1 MQKKTHFAAMLAGL
15 GVLAAG
21 QVFAQGFI
29 IDSVLYQTDFTTDQ
43 SANFTVSH
51 QAAPAD
57 NQIDFNYDYSTFA
70 QAAGGFPTSIP
81 QSPSTVAAN
90 SRALRM
96 ATNTGTTGAV
106 NAITATLNGVS
117 GSNLR
122 ITFDGWINYNGGAG
136 GGTGSTEFITF
147 GASANSALPAAFAG
161 NYLTGVNPA
170 FSGII
175 FALTGEGGAAQDYR
189 YYDGNGGPAV
199 GNNGA
204 LANFGGVGAI
214 DHNEAFFQSTFPS
227 PAFETAGAPGKAWLT
242 YELVILNGSVRLSIT
257 KPDSSQVILCN
268 WFMPNPGTTL
278 TGLAPHFGTADTFSS
293 LAVPASDNF
302 VLIDNVKVEAISAAA
317 SADNW
322 ALYQ

>member
-1 MQKKTHFAAMLAGL
+1 MQKKTHFAAVLAGL

-29 IDSVLYQTDFTTDQ
+29 IDSVLFETDFATDQ

-57 NQIDFNYDYSTFA
+57 NQIDFSYDYSTFA
-70 QAAGGFPTSIP
+70 QAASGFPTSIP

-90 SRALRM
+90 TRALRM
-96 ATNTGTTGAV
+96 ATNTGATGVV

-117 GSNLR
+117 QANMR

-147 GASANSALPAAFAG
+147 GASANSALPAAPG
-161 NYLTGVNPA
+161 SNYLTSVNPSFNGFYFTLA
-170 FSGII
+170 
-175 FALTGEGGAAQDYR
+175 GEGGAAQDYR
-189 YYDGNGGPAV
+189 YYDGNGGAAV

-204 LANFGGVGAI
+204 LANFGGDGSV
-214 DHNEAFFQSTFPS
+214 DHNAAFFQSTFPS

-242 YELVILNGSVRLSIT
+242 YEIVILNGSVRLSIT
-257 KPDSSQVILCN
+257 KPDNSEVVLCN
-268 WFMPNPGTTL
+268 WFIPNAGTTL
-278 TGLAPHFGTADTFSS
+278 TGLAPHFGTADVFAS

-317 SADNW
+317 SAGNW